1 MLKSIVL
8 VGFGGFIGTV
18 ARFLVGM
25 ALIREGGSGL
35 PYATLTVNVL
45 GCLLI
50 GIFAGLSERYDL
62 LPETRAFLMIGLCG
76 GFTTF
81 SAFAI
86 ENVQLIQDRDYTMV
100 FLYTAASITVGIAAT
115 LLGLAIARP

>member
-86 ENVQLIQDRDYTMV
+86 ENVQLIQDKDYTTV

>member
-62 LPETRAFLMIGLCG
+62 LPETRAFLMLGLCG

-86 ENVQLIQDRDYTMV
+86 ENVQLIQDKDYTTV